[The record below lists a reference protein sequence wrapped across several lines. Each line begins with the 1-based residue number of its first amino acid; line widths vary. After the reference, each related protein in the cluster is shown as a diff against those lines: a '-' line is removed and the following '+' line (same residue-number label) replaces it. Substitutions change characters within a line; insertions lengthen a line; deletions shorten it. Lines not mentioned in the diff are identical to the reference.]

1 MRNYTEGR
9 DKLRVALEQN
19 VQKQQDTANFDF
31 NNTYG
36 QMNKVG
42 INAINENQNMYG
54 QYNVCIRISIRHIN
68 QTLNSSV
75 CNPQWN
81 GRVPRW
87 SDDNGRNR

>member
-9 DKLRVALEQN
+9 DKLRVSLEQN
-19 VQKQQDTANFDF
+19 VQKQQDSANFDL

-36 QMNKVG
+36 QMNKVR
-42 INAINENQNMYG
+42 INTTNETTI
-54 QYNVCIRISIRHIN
+54 YNIFYICISMRLIN

-81 GRVPRW
+81 GRIPRG
-87 SDDNGRNR
+87 SDDNGRNRQ

>member
-42 INAINENQNMYG
+42 INVIN
-54 QYNVCIRISIRHIN
+54 
-68 QTLNSSV
+68 
-75 CNPQWN
+75 
-81 GRVPRW
+81 
-87 SDDNGRNR
+87 